1 LSNGQNLEILP
12 IALDKHTWDDLLAG
26 AGTDN
31 YRWDPDAKCVRNGRD
46 GVLEVNLYPQ
56 GTGAPGNR
64 GTVDVGAS
72 NNSTADISRQI
83 RHGVSEADMAHL
95 GGKLEFDQ
103 SGKLY
108 LNGDT
113 GISAGVK
120 DDLASIIGK
129 TRIIPIFSEVNGPG
143 NNAQYTIVQFVGTR
157 IMYVKLT
164 GSPCGKQVL
173 IQPANVLSRGAI
185 PATDTSPVSQFIYS
199 PVWLVR

>member
-1 LSNGQNLEILP
+1 M
-12 IALDKHTWDDLLAG
+12 DKQTWDGLLAG
-26 AGTDN
+26 VGTDN
-31 YRWDPDAKCVRNGRD
+31 YRWDPDAKCVRNGID

-64 GTVDVGAS
+64 GTVDIGPS

-83 RHGVSEADMAHL
+83 RSGISESDLAAL

-103 SGKLY
+103 TGKLY

-120 DDLASIIGK
+120 DDLASIIGQ
-129 TRIIPIFSEVNGPG
+129 TRIIPVFSGVIGPG
-143 NNAQYTIVQFVGTR
+143 NNAQYTIVQFVGVR
-157 IMYVKLT
+157 IVYVKLT
-164 GSPCGKQVL
+164 GSPSGKKVL

-185 PATDTSPVSQFIYS
+185 PATGTSLASQFIYS
-199 PVWLVR
+199 PVWLVH